1 MSNITSTRTVTR
13 NYFKQTEAL
22 TNARKEDVYK
32 YEKAENL
39 ERRFWC
45 QLHQDFYSSVVMR
58 KGKAPIVS
66 CKFVDWAYF
75 EKMNDPFFNQSIAKC
90 KEFGLYDIMG
100 FWYDWNEEIL
110 AQFHSS
116 LYYDARQVAFFWT
129 TEGVKYGVD
138 YMTFSRLFGLG
149 LEDEKR
155 DPIHVEHQLKPS
167 QLPALFYNPIL
178 AEAGNASTLQPFY
191 YTMNQ
196 FFRATIDA
204 KDGDATAL
212 IYFACNLLARV
223 MPGGRPFCIMDFIWN
238 ELRRTMNDPQKFL
251 PSAPYIMYMIE
262 RVTKVTF
269 PKDCKHA
276 ALHLRPRSGDAP
288 HAPPLHAGATR
299 NPRFHPA
306 PSYSGPSSSRR
317 GHHDSFIK
325 RALKSIFCMCK
336 TATQEINENR
346 RDIIE
351 IKSHLG
357 FRRIHTMS
365 SPSLMTHLPNGMLR
379 MRPPL
384 LLLML
389 LFLSH
394 ISAPVPLLDLVALL
408 LVAKRFLMKR
418 KRPKKKHPP
427 TTARSPTRMR
437 MRIPPMR
444 MPKMM
449 MSRRPSCHFSFPFW
463 HLMTKGE

>member
-1 MSNITSTRTVTR
+1 
-13 NYFKQTEAL
+13 L
-22 TNARKEDVYK
+22 
-32 YEKAENL
+32 
-39 ERRFWC
+39 
-45 QLHQDFYSSVVMR
+45 R
-58 KGKAPIVS
+58 KGKAPIVP

-75 EKMNDPFFNQSIAKC
+75 ERLDDPFFNEAIAKC
-90 KEFGLYDIMG
+90 REFSLYDIMG
-100 FWYDWNEEIL
+100 FRYDWNEEIL

-116 LYYDARQVAFFWT
+116 LYYDASKVAFFWT

-138 YMTFSRLFGLG
+138 YMTFSRILGLG
-149 LEDEKR
+149 SQDEKR
-155 DPIHVEHQLKPS
+155 NPIHVEHQLKPS
-167 QLPALFYNPIL
+167 QFPALFYNPIL

-191 YTMNQ
+191 YMMNQ

-212 IYFACNLLARV
+212 RYFACNLVART
-223 MPGGRPFCIMDFIWN
+223 MPGGQPFCLMDFIWN
-238 ELRRTMNDPQKFL
+238 ELRRTMNDPKKFL

-262 RVTKVTF
+262 RVTKITF
-269 PKDCKHA
+269 PKDCKHEP
-276 ALHLRPRSGDAP
+276 LRIRPRSGDAP
-288 HAPPLHAGATR
+288 WAPPLHAGATR
-299 NPRFHPA
+299 NPGFDPA
-306 PSYSGPSSSRR
+306 PSYSGPSSSHR

-357 FRRIHTMS
+357 
-365 SPSLMTHLPNGMLR
+365 LPADPYHELPEFDGMLR
-379 MRPPL
+379 MRLPL

-389 LFLSH
+389 HFLAH
-394 ISAPVPLLDLVALL
+394 VDAPILLLALVALL

-418 KRPKKKHPP
+418 KRPRKKNPP
-427 TTARSPTRMR
+427 TTEKSPIRMK

-444 MPKMM
+444 APKMM
-449 MSRRPSCHFSFPFW
+449 MSRRPPCSFSFPF
-463 HLMTKGE
+463 LALDDKGRVKMIIYVLIWVFYQT

>member
-1 MSNITSTRTVTR
+1 
-13 NYFKQTEAL
+13 
-22 TNARKEDVYK
+22 
-32 YEKAENL
+32 
-39 ERRFWC
+39 
-45 QLHQDFYSSVVMR
+45 MR
-58 KGKAPIVS
+58 KGKAPIVP
-66 CKFVDWAYF
+66 CKYIDWAYF
-75 EKMNDPFFNQSIAKC
+75 EKMNDLFFNQAIAKC

-100 FWYDWNEEIL
+100 FRYDWNEEIL

-116 LYYDARQVAFFWT
+116 LFYDARQVAFFWT

-138 YMTFSRLFGLG
+138 YMTFSRLLGLG
-149 LEDEKR
+149 SEDEKR

-212 IYFACNLLARV
+212 RYFACNLLARV
-223 MPGGRPFCIMDFIWN
+223 MPGGRPFSIMDFIWN

-299 NPRFHPA
+299 NPRFDPA

-325 RALKSIFCMCK
+325 RALKSIFCMCN

-357 FRRIHTMS
+357 LPVDPYHELPEFDDPFAEWDAADEAAIAA
-365 SPSLMTHLPNGMLR
+365 THAPLP
-379 MRPPL
+379 RPRQRTR
-384 LLLML
+384 
-389 LFLSH
+389 
-394 ISAPVPLLDLVALL
+394 A
-408 LVAKRFLMKR
+408 
-418 KRPKKKHPP
+418 
-427 TTARSPTRMR
+427 PTRSR
-437 MRIPPMR
+437 CSPPRGQEIFDEEEETEEEAPPNYREIPD
-444 MPKMM
+444 
-449 MSRRPSCHFSFPFW
+449 SDEDEDTSD
-463 HLMTKGE
+463 EDAQDDDE